1 MLATAHEECAARD
14 RPRWEIGDIVRA
26 HRGAL
31 EQVRRLSLDQQ
42 RALSAIALC
51 RTAALGGHLDV
62 CTACGHEQ
70 PAYNSCRN
78 RHCPKCQA
86 LAQEKWVS
94 DRLARILPVPHF
106 HVVFTLP
113 AALRPLAA
121 YRPKLVYD
129 LLFKTASATLL
140 DVGRGPKLG
149 GLLGFTAVLHTWTR
163 ELELHP
169 HLHCIVTGGA
179 LAPSGERWIRAR
191 AKHLLPVRVLADV
204 FRGKFLAALRQ
215 EHSRGDFEGFDAF
228 RDPQGFEHLCSV
240 ITKHRWV
247 VYAKKPFAGPE
258 HVFRYLGR
266 YTHRVGIANSR
277 LVHVDEERVTFRT
290 KNGKTA
296 TLAPVDFLARFVQ
309 HVLPKGYVKIR
320 HYGLLAASNVRS
332 LLERAR
338 ELLRPAP
345 NARPGASPTSWIE
358 ILLAL
363 AGRDLRRCAL
373 CDGPVVMMALP
384 ATSPR
389 PTARAP
395 PP

>member
-1 MLATAHEECAARD
+1 VLATAHEECAARE
-14 RPRWEIGDIVRA
+14 RSRWEIGDIVRA

-31 EQVRRLSLDQQ
+31 EQARRLSLDQR

-94 DRLARILPVPHF
+94 NRLARILPVPHF

-121 YRPKLVYD
+121 YRPALVYN

-140 DVGRGPKLG
+140 EVGRGPKLG
-149 GLLGFTAVLHTWTR
+149 ALLGITAVLHTWTR

-169 HLHCIVTGGA
+169 HLHCIVTGGG
-179 LAPSGERWIRAR
+179 LAPDGDRWIRAR
-191 AKHLLPVRVLADV
+191 AKYLLPVRVLADV
-204 FRGKFLAALRQ
+204 FRGKFLAALRR
-215 EHSRGDFEGFDAF
+215 EHGSGAFDGFDAF
-228 RDPQGFEHLCSV
+228 SDPDGFERLCST
-240 ITKHRWV
+240 ITRQRWV

-277 LVHVDEERVTFRT
+277 LLDVGDDHVTFRT
-290 KNGKTA
+290 KNGKTI

-309 HVLPKGYVKIR
+309 HILPKGYVKIR
-320 HYGLLAASNVRS
+320 HYGLLAGSNVRT

-338 ELLRPAP
+338 ELLRPAVTTH
-345 NARPGASPTSWIE
+345 PGRTATTWIE
-358 ILLAL
+358 LLL
-363 AGRDLRRCAL
+363 SLVGRDVRRCAL
-373 CDGPVVMMALP
+373 CDEPVVMTPLP
-384 ATSPR
+384 SSPA
-389 PTARAP
+389 PIARAP
-395 PP
+395 P

>member
-1 MLATAHEECAARD
+1 VLATAHDECAARE
-14 RPRWEIGDIVRA
+14 RPRFEIADIVRA

-31 EQVRRLSLDQQ
+31 ENARSLNLDQR

-51 RTAALGGHLDV
+51 RTATLGGHLDV

-86 LAQEKWVS
+86 LAQEKWVA

-113 AALRPLAA
+113 ATLRPLAA
-121 YRPKLVYD
+121 YRPVLVYD
-129 LLFKTASATLL
+129 LLFKSASATLL
-140 DVGRGPKLG
+140 EVGRGPKLG
-149 GLLGFTAVLHTWTR
+149 GLLGITAVLHTWTR
-163 ELELHP
+163 ELALHP

-179 LAPSGERWIRAR
+179 LTPGGDRWIRAR
-191 AKHLLPVRVLADV
+191 AKYLLPVRVLADV
-204 FRGKFLAALRQ
+204 FRGKFLAALRR
-215 EHSRGDFEGFDAF
+215 EYARGGFDGFGAFTDPEGFE
-228 RDPQGFEHLCSV
+228 RLCSASA
-240 ITKHRWV
+240 KHRWV

-277 LVHVDEERVTFRT
+277 LVDVRDDRVTFRT
-290 KNGKTA
+290 KNGKTI

-320 HYGLLAASNVRS
+320 HYGLLAGSNVRT

-338 ELLRPAP
+338 ELLRPVVRADTRLT
-345 NARPGASPTSWIE
+345 ATTWIE
-358 ILLAL
+358 IFLAL
-363 AGRDLRRCAL
+363 AGRDVRRCTL
-373 CDGPVVMMALP
+373 CDGPVVMTSLP
-384 ATSPR
+384 SP
-389 PTARAP
+389 PSPIARAP
-395 PP
+395 P

>member
-1 MLATAHEECAARD
+1 VSAHDECAARE
-14 RPRWEIGDIVRA
+14 RPRFEIGDVVRA

-31 EQVRRLSLDQQ
+31 EAARSLSLDQR

-62 CTACGHEQ
+62 CIACGHER
-70 PAYNSCRN
+70 PSYNSCRN
-78 RHCPKCQA
+78 RHCPKCQS
-86 LAQEKWVS
+86 LAQEKWVAE
-94 DRLARILPVPHF
+94 RLARILPVAHF

-121 YRPKLVYD
+121 YRPALVYD
-129 LLFKTASATLL
+129 LLFETASATLL
-140 DVGRGPKLG
+140 EVGRGPKLG
-149 GLLGFTAVLHTWTR
+149 GLLGITAVLHTWTR

-169 HLHCIVTGGA
+169 HLHCIVTAGA
-179 LAPSGERWIRAR
+179 LAPAGDRWIRAR
-191 AKHLLPVRVLADV
+191 AEYLLPVRVLGDV
-204 FRGKFLAALRQ
+204 FRGKFLAALRR
-215 EHSRGDFEGFDAF
+215 EHARGSFSRFDGFVDPEAFE
-228 RDPQGFEHLCSV
+228 RLCSA

-277 LVHVDEERVTFRT
+277 ILGVGADHVTFRT
-290 KNGKTA
+290 KDGKA
-296 TLAPVDFLARFVQ
+296 ITLAPIDFLARFVQ

-320 HYGLLAASNVRS
+320 HYGLLAGSNVHT

-338 ELLRPAP
+338 SLLRPASPP
-345 NARPGASPTSWIE
+345 NGAPTATSWLE

-363 AGRDLRRCAL
+363 TGRDVRRCAL
-373 CDGPVVMMALP
+373 CDGAVVIMGLP
-384 ATSPR
+384 SPPS

-395 PP
+395 PS

>member
-1 MLATAHEECAARD
+1 MSAHDECAARE
-14 RPRWEIGDIVRA
+14 RPRFEIGDIVRA

-31 EQVRRLSLDQQ
+31 EAARPLSLDQR
-42 RALSAIALC
+42 RALSAIELC

-78 RHCPKCQA
+78 RHCPKCQS
-86 LAQEKWVS
+86 LAQEKWVTE
-94 DRLARILPVPHF
+94 RLARILPVSHF

-113 AALRPLAA
+113 AALRTLAA
-121 YRPKLVYD
+121 YRPSLIYN
-129 LLFKTASATLL
+129 LLFEAASTTLL
-140 DVGRGPKLG
+140 EVGRGPKLG
-149 GLLGFTAVLHTWTR
+149 GLLGVTAVLHTWTR
-163 ELELHP
+163 ELVLHP

-179 LAPSGERWIRAR
+179 LAPSGDRWIRAR
-191 AKHLLPVRVLADV
+191 ARYLLPVRLLGEV
-204 FRGKFLAALRQ
+204 FRGKFLAALRR
-215 EHSRGDFEGFDAF
+215 EHARGGFAGFNAFDDPEGFE
-228 RDPQGFEHLCSV
+228 RLCSA

-247 VYAKKPFAGPE
+247 VYAKKPFAGPQ

-277 LVHVDEERVTFRT
+277 ILDVADDHVTFRT
-290 KNGKTA
+290 KDGKA
-296 TLAPVDFLARFVQ
+296 ITLAPVDFLARFVQ

-320 HYGLLAASNVRS
+320 HYGLLASSNVHT

-338 ELLRPAP
+338 TLLRPTAP
-345 NARPGASPTSWIE
+345 ADDAPLATSWLE

-363 AGRDLRRCAL
+363 TGRDVRRCTV
-373 CDGPVVMMALP
+373 CDGAVVMAPLP
-384 ATSPR
+384 SPPT

-395 PP
+395 PS